1 MRKPTVNFGRKT
13 SSVSKPLM
21 TPIYYILKI
30 QFDPTVTA
38 MDVRAARFSTCYVQA
53 QKTVG
58 INYKHRE
65 VI

>member
-1 MRKPTVNFGRKT
+1 MRKPIVNFGHKT
-13 SSVSKPLM
+13 SVSNPLM

-30 QFDPTVTA
+30 QLDTTVTVT
-38 MDVRAARFSTCYVQA
+38 DVRADCFSTCYVQT

-58 INYKHRE
+58 INYEHRK